1 MDSITTILCEKPSQA
16 LAISKVF
23 GLKASDKQATHYFS
37 RSKNLCILYAIGH
50 LFELMPPEHY
60 NPDLKKGWRLSK
72 LPVFPS
78 SYSDFSIAL
87 KPEHKAVFAGIK
99 KRLGQTS
106 LLLVATDPDGE
117 GELIARDI
125 IEQTGYKGKAER
137 IICSSTVASD
147 LKKAF
152 DSPVPMSKTAHLANQ
167 ADLRRKLD
175 WLFGMNGTM
184 AASSQLYRK
193 NLISRKKVFNIGRV
207 ISALSLIVYDREMEI
222 KNFKPIDHFKI
233 KANLKAGNLTF
244 SAYVTL
250 PSALLDD
257 NGYLTNKSNA
267 EKLLEVLPKSLTVLD
282 LETKRKKNSAP
293 LTFCLSDLQ
302 IEAGKYGITPERC
315 LQIVQNLYTQPHSAL
330 TYPRTD
336 CRYLPT
342 SMLSDLSKT
351 FTHLNHNFPIFADAN
366 VNLDKKPRCFNDEK
380 VTAHHAIVP
389 TTKSI
394 DFERLTDAEKAVYLL
409 VSKRFVQQFM
419 NDFIFDES
427 TLLIGDQRF
436 SINCKGKQVV
446 NLGWKELSNSKSDSK
461 DVLLP
466 NLKVGDVVEV
476 LSYELEAKKTQP
488 PKRFAE
494 HDLIAVMGNPSNFV
508 RDQKYKEAVKAS
520 DGIGTEATRSD
531 VIKRALANG
540 LITTVKNGNSVRPG
554 DLIVR
559 FASFLTSFSV
569 EHSVLLQARINELAS
584 SGDVSE
590 EHYQFFTDRVKKQVG
605 KWEHL

>member
-1 MDSITTILCEKPSQA
+1 MSSITTILCEKPSQA
-16 LAISKVF
+16 LAISKVL

-37 RSKNLCILYAIGH
+37 RSKNICILYAIGH

-60 NPDLKKGWRLSK
+60 NADLKKGWRLSK

-78 SYSDFSIAL
+78 SYNDFSIAL
-87 KPEHKAVFAGIK
+87 KPEHKAVFTGIK
-99 KRLGQTS
+99 KRLAQTS

-137 IICSSTVASD
+137 ILCSSTVTAD

-152 DSPVPMSKTAHLANQ
+152 DSPVPMSSTAHLANQ
-167 ADLRRKLD
+167 ADLRRKVD

-184 AASSQLYRK
+184 AASSQLHRS
-193 NLISRKKVFNIGRV
+193 NLLPRKKVFNIGRV
-207 ISALSLIVYDREMEI
+207 ISALSLIVYDREMQI
-222 KNFKPIDHFKI
+222 KNFKAIEHYKI
-233 KANLKAGNLTF
+233 KANLKSGETVF
-244 SAYVTL
+244 SAYLTL
-250 PSALLDD
+250 PEPLLDD

-267 EKLLEVLPKSLTVLD
+267 DKLLDILPKSLSVLD
-282 LETKRKKNSAP
+282 LEKKRKKKSPP

-302 IEAGKYGITPERC
+302 IEAGKYGVTPERC
-315 LQIVQNLYTQPHSAL
+315 LQIVQNLYVQPHSAL

-342 SMLSDLSKT
+342 SMLSDIAKI
-351 FTHLNHNFPIFADAN
+351 FTHLNHNIPILADVS
-366 VNLDKKPRCFNDEK
+366 VNLNKKPSCFNDEK
-380 VTAHHAIVP
+380 VTAHHAIIP
-389 TTKSI
+389 TTKPV
-394 DFERLTDAEKAVYLL
+394 DFERLTDTEKAVYLL
-409 VSKRFVQQFM
+409 ASKRFVQQFM
-419 NDFIFDES
+419 DDFTFDES
-427 TLLIGDQRF
+427 TLLIGDERF
-436 SINCKGKQVV
+436 SISCKGKQVV
-446 NLGWKELSNSKSDSK
+446 NLGWQELSNNDSK

-466 NLKVGDVVEV
+466 NLKVGDEVEV
-476 LSYELEAKKTQP
+476 LGYELEAKKTQP

-494 HDLIAVMGNPSNFV
+494 HDLIAVMGNPANFV

-520 DGIGTEATRSD
+520 AGIGTEATRSD

-540 LITTVKNGNSVRPG
+540 LITTVKNGKSVRPG

-559 FASFLTSFSV
+559 FAPFLTSFSV

-584 SGDVSE
+584 KGDVNE
-590 EHYQFFTDRVKKQVG
+590 ESYRFFTDRVKKQVS
-605 KWEHL
+605 KWEQL